1 MGSRFAR
8 LYNPTALCGRRR
20 DGELRTSRGS
30 SKQRPRWKA
39 VVGWEQAGSKGR
51 TYGSEKGSL
60 EGGRNEDG
68 EGGGKDGME

>member
-39 VVGWEQAGSKGR
+39 VVGWEEAGSKGR

-60 EGGRNEDG
+60 EGGMRIEKGG
-68 EGGGKDGME
+68 EKDGIE